1 MASISTLLDEQ
12 APCFLRHTCL
22 GTEAIYEVVEE
33 DGETVTAEVVRA
45 PGLTAGMRV
54 RLMARAAWA
63 MERLDPGDV
72 QRVRRFIPP
81 DSGRDTLS
89 DRVSAV
95 IGRRGALR
103 SS

>member
-1 MASISTLLDEQ
+1 
-12 APCFLRHTCL
+12 
-22 GTEAIYEVVEE
+22 
-33 DGETVTAEVVRA
+33 
-45 PGLTAGMRV
+45 
-54 RLMARAAWA
+54 MARAAWA